1 MLPFVGP
8 FLYKCNDC
16 GKVLE
21 KPEKIHIIIID
32 YIINISRC
40 FYE

>member
-1 MLPFVGP
+1 MFTFNGP

-16 GKVLE
+16 GKTFD
-21 KPEKIHIIIID
+21 KSKKIHIIIID